1 MSGRSD
7 CRKFA
12 PNIFNKSKCTNCFRQ
27 KEEHSAEALESNRAS
42 RKISKCGYLFVAPGW
57 DFSNPLYRTKRWQR
71 RWFVLYDD
79 GELTYSLDEHPDTV
93 PQASIDMTTV
103 LEVSEADSVTGHAY
117 SLAITAPERVTFV
130 KGTCR
135 EEARWWS
142 DVLSVYPR
150 SKGRHKRN
158 ATFPGG
164 QTASLLQ
171 SSTTRKYSAD
181 ASTLRDVADGCQAT
195 RPRYCSGGT
204 TTWPG
209 PRVQPPQPEIPSLA
223 APTPID
229 TKVYTDQPVS
239 SASPPTRDKING
251 EEKARSRRRDTWAE
265 PTTPP
270 VTDDASVGVRSPL
283 LQHQHQQYDEQL
295 RDIAASL
302 TRPRSRRALPPT
314 LERPTRLPPPERLSA
329 RGSPDGGAPPEEA
342 SSSSASEGSEP
353 ADVAEPTENGEGGRV
368 ELPAERLLHA
378 RAGWLQRRGPGG
390 WSRHWFVLRGAALLY
405 FRDPHAEHRGLMD
418 GVIDLSGISRV
429 VELPNS
435 TNGYAFETETWDGKH
450 IVLSAVTAGI
460 RANWVSAM
468 KRTAGLPD
476 TGPLSLILREDAV
489 DQASESSTSPI
500 TPVTPI
506 TARSAP
512 FSSDEEYRTASEG
525 GRRDSA
531 DWGDMGPQP
540 PPSPL
545 LTRTPISKVKEKV
558 RIRSSHQAPPRADTP
573 KGERDEID
581 STKDKER
588 SIDEVDENEKPVEA
602 RKRSYI
608 STIDKQS
615 IEIDDL
621 RKQLKLALS
630 DVGAAEAEISRLQK
644 LKTEAALQEKKM
656 EELVTTLQKKEEE
669 LSVRTKE
676 AENLDAIKEL
686 YNQDK
691 SLWESKLTETQ
702 NFLKESTEH
711 CELLTRQLASAQ
723 ATIAQLQ
730 LEVNELN
737 EKLLKSV
744 KESDSLYTRIRDLE
758 GRSLVESAIPTK
770 EKRKS
775 IGSLSDLTNLNQDIN
790 LESMEKDKL
799 IEEYV
804 ELRDRFV
811 KAIQEIKAMKKE
823 LRDSHNM
830 YDELEVT
837 NLKLRNE
844 MKLREQCSRS
854 EIDLMAARILDLTQK
869 LTASDKQVRTLKHK
883 IQKSESREKRRSL
896 SLKGR
901 ESFTLGKE
909 VEEKLT
915 ELENK
920 ITMLESGEHV
930 PTINS
935 PSKSASPA
943 KEKSSKSENPTDEKR
958 MKRLAARLR
967 RKSLDSA
974 TSSEPMKMLVRLSS
988 LETKVA
994 SALENRKDLTNSCES
1009 LSLAT
1014 RSTESP
1020 SFNESPEASSI
1031 GTQSQRHLLERLQSL
1046 ENVVI
1051 HSRNKVNECLC
1062 QMSAMRAAKSR
1073 RSPSPSIEKKYSLK
1087 SMEKCLTEVSKRL
1100 QECFDKCVVD
1110 FDQNQNIS
1118 QNQDE
1123 INDSVAQVVVQLEEQ
1138 LRAKL
1143 LEISKRKAA
1152 LYEAGELTQRKSL
1165 EILAEKLAYEAVLV
1179 GRIQEALESSN
1190 GSRFFARLI
1199 KSEIIETSQLID
1211 NLKRKINGESS
1222 RSGAGTRSSLDYLA
1236 MILTRKIDIVNG
1248 SQEARERRRSELIIH
1263 GADLEALKASQREV
1277 AEAVERYKSEKLA
1290 ELCTALACETLS
1302 YAAPADG
1309 DIERQRANLEAARV
1323 REAWAAARDAL
1334 GAELVQAEVTRAL
1347 ARAAA
1352 ACDQSLDQARRARL
1366 TLTAQD
1372 RADLELWWQAA
1383 HDHLRCEM
1391 DAAVKDIAVRY
1402 RSCLAAERREG
1413 SPGLDS
1419 RALLQQL
1426 AEALAQ
1432 RALVDARVA
1441 VLAGTYQAS
1450 GPRESAGPRRS
1461 AEDTIS
1467 SLEADPAQEAEF
1479 VYLFQRFSTECRALF
1494 SSDCSGNSEDS
1505 MKIGESLE
1513 RVEAAVAEVQR
1524 QLCARG
1530 AESVAGAAGSS
1541 PEPPA
1546 SGVSALDRIDALRR
1560 RVEALQALVPCQHC
1574 KQLQDALDRLH
1585 EERARGE
1592 CALAQQASAL
1602 AAARRA
1608 RAQLQAQHERER
1620 AALRERARTLQRRLA
1635 ALDSEYSAQLD
1646 NLRAAYQSAVAAD
1659 THGDGLRARYQQEI
1673 EQLRALC
1680 EKGLLAMESS
1690 HRRIVREMED
1700 KHRAE
1705 REQLRLDKEQAL
1717 AEETRATLAALD
1729 AMRKA
1734 HESEV
1739 RREVDKFKADF
1750 LSRATGGDLS
1760 QLNSRHQAET
1770 TNDEASLGSN
1780 VHHIPIQEMEEIKR
1794 EILSLSEKYSVK
1806 CVESAALEER
1816 LATATAQLAQAH
1828 NHIMQLDAR
1837 NKQLRAH
1844 LISEANEMKNAEA
1857 STLSQLIE
1865 ETGSHVAPPLWV
1877 RLRSLAA
1884 ASHNRTEHTGEV
1896 FESESTAGGCE
1907 TGASRQDTVREDRE
1921 HAKPAAV
1928 TRTELKAP
1936 KRCSASGRA
1945 TLGPLVGM
1953 VAERK
1958 KRFEL

>member
-93 PQASIDMTTV
+93 PQASVDMTTV
-103 LEVSEADSVTGHAY
+103 LEVSEADSVTGHPH

-135 EEARWWS
+135 EEARWWA

-171 SSTTRKYSAD
+171 SSTTRN
-181 ASTLRDVADGCQAT
+181 ASTLRDAAECSA
-195 RPRYCSGGT
+195 RPRFCGGT

-209 PRVQPPQPEIPSLA
+209 PRVQPPQPEIASMA
-223 APTPID
+223 APTNID

-251 EEKARSRRRDTWAE
+251 EEKARSRRRDTWPE
-265 PTTPP
+265 PATASS
-270 VTDDASVGVRSPL
+270 TDEVNVVRSPL
-283 LQHQHQQYDEQL
+283 LQQQHQQYDEQL

-314 LERPTRLPPPERLSA
+314 LERPTRLPPPDRLPA
-329 RGSPDGGAPPEEA
+329 RGAPDGGPPPEEGIT
-342 SSSSASEGSEP
+342 SSASEGSEP
-353 ADVAEPTENGEGGRV
+353 NDAAEATESTEGGRV

-378 RAGWLQRRGPGG
+378 RAGWLQRRSPSG

-429 VELPNS
+429 IEMPGS

-468 KRTAGLPD
+468 RRTAGLPD
-476 TGPLSLILREDAV
+476 TGPLSLILREDSV
-489 DQASESSTSPI
+489 DKVSESSTSPI
-500 TPVTPI
+500 TPVTPN
-506 TARSAP
+506 TTKSGP
-512 FSSDEEYRTASEG
+512 FSSDDEYRTASEG

-531 DWGDMGPQP
+531 DWGDVTNQP
-540 PPSPL
+540 PPSPIL
-545 LTRTPISKVKEKV
+545 NRTPISRVKEKV
-558 RIRSSHQAPPRADTP
+558 RARACLQPQTKPDL
-573 KGERDEID
+573 KVEKDEID
-581 STKDKER
+581 STKEKENLPL
-588 SIDEVDENEKPVEA
+588 DEVDENEKPNEP

-608 STIDKQS
+608 STIDKQT
-615 IEIDDL
+615 IEIEDL
-621 RKQLKLALS
+621 RKQLKLALN
-630 DVGAAEAEISRLQK
+630 DVNSAESELARLRK
-644 LKTEAALQEKKM
+644 LKSEAATREKKM
-656 EELVTTLQKKEEE
+656 EDLVITLQKKEEE
-669 LSVRTKE
+669 LTVRTKE
-676 AENLDAIKEL
+676 AENLDAIKQL

-691 SLWESKLTETQ
+691 NMWETKLTETQ

-711 CELLTRQLASAQ
+711 CELLTRQLTTAQ
-723 ATIAQLQ
+723 EAIKQLQ
-730 LEVNELN
+730 KELNELN
-737 EKLLKSV
+737 EKVLRSV
-744 KESDSLYTRIRDLE
+744 RENESLYSRIRELE
-758 GRSLVESAIPTK
+758 SKVVAESPTR

-775 IGSLSDLTNLNQDIN
+775 IGSLSDLSSLNQDLNIES
-790 LESMEKDKL
+790 LEKNRL

-804 ELRDRFV
+804 ELRSRFL
-811 KAIQEIKAMKKE
+811 KAIHEIKAMKKE

-837 NLKLRNE
+837 NSKLKNE
-844 MKLREQCSRS
+844 MKLREQCSKS

-883 IQKSESREKRRSL
+883 IQKTESREKRRSL

-920 ITMLESGEHV
+920 ITLLETGDSV

-943 KEKSSKSENPTDEKR
+943 KEKVSKTDSSTDDKR
-958 MKRLAARLR
+958 TKRLAARLR

-994 SALENRKDLTNSCES
+994 SALEIRRDLTVSCES
-1009 LSLAT
+1009 LSPTT
-1014 RSTESP
+1014 RSSESP
-1020 SFNESPEASSI
+1020 SSNDSPESSQTQI
-1031 GTQSQRHLLERLQSL
+1031 GTQSQRHLLDRLQSL

-1073 RSPSPSIEKKYSLK
+1073 RSPSPSLEKKYSIK
-1087 SMEKCLTEVSKRL
+1087 GMEKCLMDVSKRL
-1100 QECFDKCVVD
+1100 QECFDKCVID
-1110 FDQNQNIS
+1110 STEQNS
-1118 QNQDE
+1118 GEE
-1123 INDSVAQVVVQLEEQ
+1123 IDDGVAQVVAQLEEQ
-1138 LRAKL
+1138 LRTKL
-1143 LEISKRKAA
+1143 LEISKKKAA

-1179 GRIQEALESSN
+1179 SRIQEALESSD

-1211 NLKRKINGESS
+1211 NLKSKINGDGKTTSV
-1222 RSGAGTRSSLDYLA
+1222 TQSSLDYLA
-1236 MILTRKIDIVNG
+1236 RILSRKIDASSG
-1248 SQEARERRRSELIIH
+1248 RETGGRKAEVIIQSE
-1263 GADLEALKASQREV
+1263 DLEALEASQKEV
-1277 AEAVERYKSEKLA
+1277 GEAVEKYKREKLG
-1290 ELCTALACETLS
+1290 ELCAALAGEALS
-1302 YAAPADG
+1302 HAG
-1309 DIERQRANLEAARV
+1309 DSDAERSGAEAARV

-1334 GAELVQAEVTRAL
+1334 GAELVQAEVARAL
-1347 ARAAA
+1347 ARAAQL
-1352 ACDQSLDQARRARL
+1352 CDDGLDAARRSRL
-1366 TLTAQD
+1366 ALSAQR
-1372 RADLELWWQAA
+1372 RADLDLWWQAA
-1383 HDHLRCEM
+1383 HDHLRCEL
-1391 DAAVKDIAVRY
+1391 DAAVRDIAAQY
-1402 RSCLAAERREG
+1402 RECAARPPRRA
-1413 SPGLDS
+1413 PPLDS
-1419 RALLQQL
+1419 RALLAQL
-1426 AEALAQ
+1426 ADVLA
-1432 RALVDARVA
+1432 RKALVDARVA
-1441 VLAGTYQAS
+1441 VLRGTYRA
-1450 GPRESAGPRRS
+1450 RDHAPRR
-1461 AEDTIS
+1461 AEDAIS
-1467 SLEADPAQEAEF
+1467 SLETDPDCEAEF
-1479 VYLFQRFSTECRALF
+1479 VFLFQHFSTECRALF

-1513 RVEAAVAEVQR
+1513 RVEAAVAAAQR
-1524 QLCARG
+1524 RLAPDEPAPD
-1530 AESVAGAAGSS
+1530 AEVAGGAA
-1541 PEPPA
+1541 A
-1546 SGVSALDRIDALRR
+1546 RLDALRR
-1560 RVEALQALVPCQHC
+1560 RVEALRCPQCARLQEAL
-1574 KQLQDALDRLH
+1574 ARLTA
-1585 EERARGE
+1585 ERTRSE
-1592 CALAQQASAL
+1592 CALSQQAAAL

-1620 AALRERARTLQRRLA
+1620 VALRERARTLQRRLA

-1646 NLRAAYQSAVAAD
+1646 SLRAAYQGAAVGDA
-1659 THGDGLRARYQQEI
+1659 HGDGLRARYQQEI

-1705 REQLRLDKEQAL
+1705 RDQLRLEKEQAL

-1734 HESEV
+1734 HENEV
-1739 RREVDKFKADF
+1739 RREVDKFKTEF
-1750 LSRATGGDLS
+1750 LARGAPELGQLS
-1760 QLNSRHQAET
+1760 SRHQ
-1770 TNDEASLGSN
+1770 
-1780 VHHIPIQEMEEIKR
+1780 QEMEEIKR

-1816 LATATAQLAQAH
+1816 LAAASAQLAHAH

-1844 LISEANEMKNAEA
+1844 IMSEANEMKYSEA
-1857 STLSQLIE
+1857 STLAQFIE
-1865 ETGSHVAPPLWV
+1865 DSPPHGAESPLWAH
-1877 RLRSLAA
+1877 LRRLAA
-1884 ASHNRTEHTGEV
+1884 AWQASDPPGEV
-1896 FESESTAGGCE
+1896 LSLEPAGE
-1907 TGASRQDTVREDRE
+1907 VASAALALRQPGD
-1921 HAKPAAV
+1921 HAKSADV
-1928 TRTELKAP
+1928 SRTELKSSQ
-1936 KRCSASGRA
+1936 RCSNMRA
-1945 TLGPLVGM
+1945 GLLAGV

-1958 KRFEL
+1958 KMFET

>member
-103 LEVSEADSVTGHAY
+103 LEVSEADSVTGHAH
-117 SLAITAPERVTFV
+117 SLAVTAPERVTFV

-135 EEARWWS
+135 EEARWWA

-171 SSTTRKYSAD
+171 SSTTRNHFTAVPEYSAD
-181 ASTLRDVADGCQAT
+181 ASTLRDAADGCTAA
-195 RPRYCSGGT
+195 RPRYCGAGT

-223 APTPID
+223 PPQPVD

-265 PTTPP
+265 PSTPTTP
-270 VTDDASVGVRSPL
+270 DDPASVSSPL
-283 LQHQHQQYDEQL
+283 LQHRYDEQL

-314 LERPTRLPPPERLSA
+314 LERPTRLAPDRLPV
-329 RGSPDGGAPPEEA
+329 RGSPDGAVPPEEG

-353 ADVAEPTENGEGGRV
+353 TDTVEVAEASESGRV

-418 GVIDLSGISRV
+418 GVIDLSGIARV
-429 VELPNS
+429 VELPTSAS

-468 KRTAGLPD
+468 RRTAGLPESK
-476 TGPLSLILREDAV
+476 PLSLLLREDSV

-506 TARSAP
+506 TSRSAP

-531 DWGDMGPQP
+531 DWGDMAPQP
-540 PPSPL
+540 PPSPIL
-545 LTRTPISKVKEKV
+545 NRTPISKVKEKV
-558 RIRSSHQAPPRADTP
+558 RARGCHQIPPRDTS
-573 KGERDEID
+573 KSDKDEID
-581 STKDKER
+581 SAKESR
-588 SIDEVDENEKPVEA
+588 PDEVDENEKPNEP

-630 DVGAAEAEISRLQK
+630 DVNAAESELARLRK
-644 LKTEAALQEKKM
+644 LKSDAALREKKM
-656 EELVTTLQKKEEE
+656 EELVTALQQKEEE
-669 LSVRTKE
+669 LSIRTKE
-676 AENLDAIKEL
+676 AENLDALKQM

-691 SLWESKLTETQ
+691 TTWEAKLTETQ

-711 CELLTRQLASAQ
+711 CELLTKQLASAQ
-723 ATIAQLQ
+723 ENVQQLQ
-730 LEVNELN
+730 RELSELN
-737 EKLLKSV
+737 EKLMKSV
-744 KESDSLYTRIRDLE
+744 KENDGLYMRIRELE
-758 GRSLVESAIPTK
+758 GRVTSESPVK

-775 IGSLSDLTNLNQDIN
+775 IGSLSDLSNLSRNLD
-790 LESMEKDKL
+790 LESLEKSRL

-804 ELRDRFV
+804 ELRSRFV
-811 KAIQEIKAMKKE
+811 KAIQEIKTMKKE

-830 YDELEVT
+830 YDELEIT
-837 NLKLRNE
+837 NMKLRNE

-920 ITMLESGEHV
+920 ITLLETGE
-930 PTINS
+930 PAPIINS

-943 KEKSSKSENPTDEKR
+943 KEKAPKTESSSEEKR
-958 MKRLAARLR
+958 AKRLAARLR

-974 TSSEPMKMLVRLSS
+974 LATSSEPMKMLGRLTS

-994 SALENRKDLTNSCES
+994 SAFENRRDLTNSCES
-1009 LSLAT
+1009 LSQAT
-1014 RSTESP
+1014 RSTNSP
-1020 SFNESPEASSI
+1020 VFTDSPESL
-1031 GTQSQRHLLERLQSL
+1031 GTQSQRHLLDRLQSL
-1046 ENVVI
+1046 ESVVI
-1051 HSRNKVNECLC
+1051 HSRDKVNECLC

-1073 RSPSPSIEKKYSLK
+1073 RSPSPSLEKKYSIK
-1087 SMEKCLTEVSKRL
+1087 SMEKCLTDVSKRL

-1110 FDQNQNIS
+1110 CEPG
-1118 QNQDE
+1118 E
-1123 INDSVAQVVVQLEEQ
+1123 IDANDSVAQVVVQLEEQ

-1143 LEISKRKAA
+1143 LELSKKKAA

-1179 GRIQEALESSN
+1179 TRIQEALESSN

-1211 NLKRKINGESS
+1211 NLKCKISGDSCRNISS
-1222 RSGAGTRSSLDYLA
+1222 TRSSLDYLA
-1236 MILTRKIDIVNG
+1236 RILSRKIDFMN
-1248 SQEARERRRSELIIH
+1248 STREARDLRASELIIQS
-1263 GADLEALKASQREV
+1263 ADLEALRASQREV
-1277 AEAVERYKSEKLA
+1277 AAAVDRYKTDKLA
-1290 ELCTALACETLS
+1290 ELCSALASEAL
-1302 YAAPADG
+1302 AHAPGDG
-1309 DIERQRANLEAARV
+1309 DSEQRSGLEAARV

-1334 GAELVQAEVTRAL
+1334 GAELVQAEVARAL
-1347 ARAAA
+1347 GRAAQL
-1352 ACDQSLDQARRARL
+1352 CEENLDRARSGRL

-1391 DAAVKDIAVRY
+1391 DAAVRDIAARY
-1402 RSCLAAERREG
+1402 RECLGERRGKEG

-1419 RALLQQL
+1419 RVLLQQL
-1426 AEALAQ
+1426 AEVLAHK
-1432 RALVDARVA
+1432 ALVDARVA
-1441 VLAGTYQAS
+1441 VVEGTFRAS
-1450 GPRESAGPRRS
+1450 APRDPTPRTPTD
-1461 AEDTIS
+1461 AIS
-1467 SLEADPAQEAEF
+1467 SLDADPTQEAEF
-1479 VYLFQRFSTECRALF
+1479 VYLFQHFSNECRALF
-1494 SSDCSGNSEDS
+1494 SSDCSGNSEDLT
-1505 MKIGESLE
+1505 KIGESLE
-1513 RVEAAVAEVQR
+1513 RAEAAVAAVW
-1524 QLCARG
+1524 G
-1530 AESVAGAAGSS
+1530 ALGGASETDAAQEGAGEGQ
-1541 PEPPA
+1541 
-1546 SGVSALDRIDALRR
+1546 GVLGRVEALRQ

-1574 KQLQDALDRLH
+1574 KQLQDALDRLQA
-1585 EERARGE
+1585 ERARGE
-1592 CALAQQASAL
+1592 SARAQQAGAL

-1608 RAQLQAQHERER
+1608 RAALLAQHERER
-1620 AALRERARTLQRRLA
+1620 GALRERARTLQRRLA

-1646 NLRAAYQSAVAAD
+1646 SLRAAYQVTNQNAVSADV
-1659 THGDGLRARYQQEI
+1659 HGDGLRVRYQQEI

-1690 HRRIVREMED
+1690 HRRIVREMEE

-1734 HESEV
+1734 HENEV
-1739 RREVDKFKADF
+1739 RREVDKFKAEF
-1750 LSRATGGDLS
+1750 LSRGQHGELS
-1760 QLNSRHQAET
+1760 QLSTRHQ
-1770 TNDEASLGSN
+1770 
-1780 VHHIPIQEMEEIKR
+1780 QEMEEIKR

-1806 CVESAALEER
+1806 CVESAALEDR
-1816 LATATAQLAQAH
+1816 LAAATAQLTHAH

-1844 LISEANEMKNAEA
+1844 IMSEASEMKGDA
-1857 STLSQLIE
+1857 LPHLIE
-1865 ETGSHVAPPLWV
+1865 DGAHGREAPLWQH
-1877 RLRSLAA
+1877 LRQLAGVWQRN
-1884 ASHNRTEHTGEV
+1884 SGEV
-1896 FESESTAGGCE
+1896 PEQPAAGG
-1907 TGASRQDTVREDRE
+1907 GAADAARQDTVREDRGYQ
-1921 HAKPAAV
+1921 KPAAV
-1928 TRTELKAP
+1928 ARPELRTR
-1936 KRCSASGRA
+1936 RCSVRERTTVA
-1945 TLGPLVGM
+1945 PLVGM

>member
-93 PQASIDMTTV
+93 PQASVDMTTV
-103 LEVSEADSVTGHAY
+103 LEVSDADSVTGHPH

-135 EEARWWS
+135 EEARWWA

-181 ASTLRDVADGCQAT
+181 ASTLRDAAECSA
-195 RPRYCSGGT
+195 RPRFCGGT

-209 PRVQPPQPEIPSLA
+209 PRVQPPQPEIASLA
-223 APTPID
+223 APTNID

-251 EEKARSRRRDTWAE
+251 EEKARSRRRDTWPE
-265 PTTPP
+265 PNTTPS
-270 VTDDASVGVRSPL
+270 TDEANVVRSPL
-283 LQHQHQQYDEQL
+283 LQQQHQQYDEQL

-314 LERPTRLPPPERLSA
+314 LERPTRLPPPDRLPA
-329 RGSPDGGAPPEEA
+329 RGAPDGGPPPEEGIT
-342 SSSSASEGSEP
+342 SSASEGSEP
-353 ADVAEPTENGEGGRV
+353 TDAVEATESTESGRV

-378 RAGWLQRRGPGG
+378 RAGWLQRRSPSG

-429 VELPNS
+429 IEMPGS
-435 TNGYAFETETWDGKH
+435 ANGYAFETETWDGKH

-468 KRTAGLPD
+468 RRTAGLPD
-476 TGPLSLILREDAV
+476 SGPLSLILREDSI
-489 DQASESSTSPI
+489 DQVSESSTSPI
-500 TPVTPI
+500 TPITPN
-506 TARSAP
+506 TGKSGP

-531 DWGDMGPQP
+531 DWGDVSNQP
-540 PPSPL
+540 PPSPIL
-545 LTRTPISKVKEKV
+545 NRTPISKVKEKV
-558 RIRSSHQAPPRADTP
+558 RARACLQPQTKPDL
-573 KGERDEID
+573 KVDKDEID
-581 STKDKER
+581 STKEKENLPLE
-588 SIDEVDENEKPVEA
+588 EVDENEKTNEP

-608 STIDKQS
+608 STIDKQT
-615 IEIDDL
+615 IEIEDL
-621 RKQLKLALS
+621 RKQLKLALN
-630 DVGAAEAEISRLQK
+630 DVNAAESELARLRK
-644 LKTEAALQEKKM
+644 LKSEAVTREKKM
-656 EELVTTLQKKEEE
+656 EELVITLQKKEEE
-669 LSVRTKE
+669 LSIRTKE
-676 AENLDAIKEL
+676 AENLDTIKQL

-691 SLWESKLTETQ
+691 NMWETKLTETQ

-711 CELLTRQLASAQ
+711 CELLTRQLTTAQ
-723 ATIAQLQ
+723 EAIKQLQ
-730 LEVNELN
+730 KELNELN
-737 EKLLKSV
+737 EKLLKSIR
-744 KESDSLYTRIRDLE
+744 ENDSLYSRIRELE
-758 GRSLVESAIPTK
+758 SKVVVESPTR

-775 IGSLSDLTNLNQDIN
+775 IGSMSDLSNINQDLN
-790 LESMEKDKL
+790 LESLEKNRL

-804 ELRDRFV
+804 ELRNRFL
-811 KAIQEIKAMKKE
+811 KAIHEIKAMKRE
-823 LRDSHNM
+823 LRDSHNV

-837 NLKLRNE
+837 NTKLRNE
-844 MKLREQCSRS
+844 MKLREQCSQS

-883 IQKSESREKRRSL
+883 IQKTESREKRRSL

-920 ITMLESGEHV
+920 ITLLETGETV

-935 PSKSASPA
+935 PSKSTSPV
-943 KEKSSKSENPTDEKR
+943 KEKVSKTDGSTDEKR

-988 LETKVA
+988 LETKVV
-994 SALENRKDLTNSCES
+994 SALESRRDLAISCES
-1009 LSLAT
+1009 LSPAT
-1014 RSTESP
+1014 RSSESP
-1020 SFNESPEASSI
+1020 SSNDSPESSSI
-1031 GTQSQRHLLERLQSL
+1031 GTQSQRHLLDRLQSL

-1073 RSPSPSIEKKYSLK
+1073 RSPSPSLEKKYSIK
-1087 SMEKCLTEVSKRL
+1087 AMEKCLMDVSKRL
-1100 QECFDKCVVD
+1100 QESFDKCVID
-1110 FDQNQNIS
+1110 STERNSD
-1118 QNQDE
+1118 DE
-1123 INDSVAQVVVQLEEQ
+1123 IDDGVAQVVAQLEEQ
-1138 LRAKL
+1138 LTAKL

-1179 GRIQEALESSN
+1179 GRIQEALESSD

-1211 NLKRKINGESS
+1211 NLKSKINGDNKTTSV
-1222 RSGAGTRSSLDYLA
+1222 TKSSLDYLA
-1236 MILTRKIDIVNG
+1236 RILSRKIDASSGRESGARRAEAIVQ
-1248 SQEARERRRSELIIH
+1248 S
-1263 GADLEALKASQREV
+1263 ADLDALLAKQREV
-1277 AEAVERYKSEKLA
+1277 GEAVETYKREKLG
-1290 ELCTALACETLS
+1290 ELCAALAAETLS
-1302 YAAPADG
+1302 QAAAGDDG
-1309 DIERQRANLEAARV
+1309 AEAARV

-1334 GAELVQAEVTRAL
+1334 GAELVQAEVARAL
-1347 ARAAA
+1347 ARAAQL
-1352 ACDQSLDQARRARL
+1352 CEDSLEDARRARL
-1366 TLTAQD
+1366 TLDAQR
-1372 RADLELWWQAA
+1372 RADLDLWWQAA

-1391 DAAVKDIAVRY
+1391 DAAVRDIAAQY
-1402 RSCLAAERREG
+1402 RALPPRAPGAA
-1413 SPGLDS
+1413 PPLDS
-1419 RALLQQL
+1419 RALLAQL
-1426 AEALAQ
+1426 ADVLA
-1432 RALVDARVA
+1432 RKALVDARVA
-1441 VLAGTYQAS
+1441 VLRGTHRA
-1450 GPRESAGPRRS
+1450 ADDAPRR
-1461 AEDTIS
+1461 AEDAIS
-1467 SLEADPAQEAEF
+1467 SLETDPDSEAEF
-1479 VYLFQRFSTECRALF
+1479 VFLFQHFSTECRALF

-1513 RVEAAVAEVQR
+1513 RVEAAVEAARRRLAPDAAEEP
-1524 QLCARG
+1524 ARG
-1530 AESVAGAAGSS
+1530 GDAAARL
-1541 PEPPA
+1541 E
-1546 SGVSALDRIDALRR
+1546 ALRR
-1560 RVEALQALVPCQHC
+1560 RVEALQCPQCARLQEALE
-1574 KQLQDALDRLH
+1574 RLSA
-1585 EERARGE
+1585 ERSRSE
-1592 CALAQQASAL
+1592 CALSQQAAAL

-1620 AALRERARTLQRRLA
+1620 VALRERARTLQRRLA

-1646 NLRAAYQSAVAAD
+1646 SLRAAYQSAVAAD

-1705 REQLRLDKEQAL
+1705 RDQLRLEKEQAL

-1739 RREVDKFKADF
+1739 RREVDKFKAEF
-1750 LSRATGGDLS
+1750 LARGAPELGQLSSR
-1760 QLNSRHQAET
+1760 
-1770 TNDEASLGSN
+1770 
-1780 VHHIPIQEMEEIKR
+1780 QEMEEIKR

-1816 LATATAQLAQAH
+1816 LAAASAQLAHAH

-1844 LISEANEMKNAEA
+1844 IMSEANEMKYSEA
-1857 STLSQLIE
+1857 STLAQLIE
-1865 ETGSHVAPPLWV
+1865 DSPPGKSSRSSPLERSRAPPSPFASPETT
-1877 RLRSLAA
+1877 RSLQM
-1884 ASHNRTEHTGEV
+1884 SPVQN
-1896 FESESTAGGCE
+1896 
-1907 TGASRQDTVREDRE
+1907 
-1921 HAKPAAV
+1921 
-1928 TRTELKAP
+1928 
-1936 KRCSASGRA
+1936 
-1945 TLGPLVGM
+1945 
-1953 VAERK
+1953 
-1958 KRFEL
+1958 

>member
-1 MSGRSD
+1 MPGRSD

-12 PNIFNKSKCTNCFRQ
+12 PNIFTKSKCTNCFRQ

-93 PQASIDMTTV
+93 PQASVDMTTV
-103 LEVSEADSVTGHAY
+103 LEVSDADSVTGHPH

-135 EEARWWS
+135 EETRWWA

-164 QTASLLQ
+164 QTSSLLQ

-181 ASTLRDVADGCQAT
+181 ASTLRDVADGCGGA
-195 RPRYCSGGT
+195 RPRYRAGGT

-223 APTPID
+223 SAPID

-251 EEKARSRRRDTWAE
+251 EEKARSRRRDTWSE
-265 PTTPP
+265 PNNPP
-270 VTDDASVGVRSPL
+270 PPDDATVGVRSPL
-283 LQHQHQQYDEQL
+283 LQHQPYDEQL

-302 TRPRSRRALPPT
+302 TRPRSRRALPVT
-314 LERPTRLPPPERLSA
+314 LERPTRLPPPDRLPA
-329 RGSPDGGAPPEEA
+329 RGTPDGAVPPEENT
-342 SSSSASEGSEP
+342 SSSSSEGSEP
-353 ADVAEPTENGEGGRV
+353 TDVVETNENGEPGRV

-390 WSRHWFVLRGAALLY
+390 YSRHWFVLRGAALLY

-418 GVIDLSGISRV
+418 GVIDLSGVARV
-429 VELPNS
+429 VELPTTAS
-435 TNGYAFETETWDGKH
+435 TGYAFETETWDGKH

-460 RANWVSAM
+460 RSNWVSAIR
-468 KRTAGLPD
+468 RTAGLPD
-476 TGPLSLILREDAV
+476 TAPLSLILREDSL
-489 DQASESSTSPI
+489 DQASESSTSPV

-506 TARSAP
+506 TGKSAP

-531 DWGDMGPQP
+531 DWGDVAPQP
-540 PPSPL
+540 PPSPIL
-545 LTRTPISKVKEKV
+545 NRTPISKVKEKV
-558 RIRSSHQAPPRADTP
+558 RARVGHQTGT
-573 KGERDEID
+573 KVESNKDEID
-581 STKDKER
+581 ATKER
-588 SIDEVDENEKPVEA
+588 PTDEVDENEKPSEP

-630 DVGAAEAEISRLQK
+630 DVDAAETELARLKK
-644 LKTEAALQEKKM
+644 LKSDAALREKKM
-656 EELVTTLQKKEEE
+656 EELVITLQKKEEE
-669 LSVRTKE
+669 LSIRTKE
-676 AENLDAIKEL
+676 AENLVAIKQL

-691 SLWESKLTETQ
+691 TMWETKLRETQ

-711 CELLTRQLASAQ
+711 CELLTRQLTSAQ
-723 ATIAQLQ
+723 ETVVQLQ
-730 LEVNELN
+730 TELTDLN
-737 EKLLKSV
+737 DKLLKSV
-744 KESDSLYTRIRDLE
+744 KENEVLYDRIQDLE
-758 GRSLVESAIPTK
+758 GRLSAESPTK

-775 IGSLSDLTNLNQDIN
+775 ISSLSDLTNMDHDLNM
-790 LESMEKDKL
+790 ESLEKDQL
-799 IEEYV
+799 IEEYI
-804 ELRDRFV
+804 ELRGRFM

-823 LRDSHNM
+823 LRESHNM
-830 YDELEVT
+830 YDELELT
-837 NLKLRNE
+837 NMKLRNE

-854 EIDLMAARILDLTQK
+854 EIDLMAARIQDLTQK

-883 IQKSESREKRRSL
+883 IQKTESREKRRSL

-920 ITMLESGEHV
+920 ITMLESGEAV
-930 PTINS
+930 PVINS
-935 PSKSASPA
+935 PSKSTSPA
-943 KEKSSKSENPTDEKR
+943 KDKLSKAESMSEEKR

-994 SALENRKDLTNSCES
+994 SALEHRRDLTNSCES
-1009 LSLAT
+1009 LSQAT
-1014 RSTESP
+1014 NRSTESP
-1020 SFNESPEASSI
+1020 SFNESTESSTV
-1031 GTQSQRHLLERLQSL
+1031 GTQSQRHLLDRLQSL

-1073 RSPSPSIEKKYSLK
+1073 RSPSPSLEKKYSIK

-1110 FDQNQNIS
+1110 CGHSHDL
-1118 QNQDE
+1118 E
-1123 INDSVAQVVVQLEEQ
+1123 VNDSVAQVVVQLEEQ
-1138 LRAKL
+1138 LRVKL
-1143 LEISKRKAA
+1143 LEISKKKAI
-1152 LYEAGELTQRKSL
+1152 LYESGELTQRKSL
-1165 EILAEKLAYEAVLV
+1165 EILAEKLAYEAILV
-1179 GRIQEALESSN
+1179 SRIQEALESSN

-1199 KSEIIETSQLID
+1199 KSEITETSQLID
-1211 NLKRKINGESS
+1211 NLKCKINGDGP
-1222 RSGAGTRSSLDYLA
+1222 RSIISTRSSLDYLA
-1236 MILTRKIDIVNG
+1236 RILSRKIDIVNG
-1248 SQEARERRRSELIIH
+1248 SRDTRELRKSELILQS
-1263 GADLEALKASQREV
+1263 ADLEALKASQKEV
-1277 AEAVERYKSEKLA
+1277 SDAVSKFKMEKLA
-1290 ELCTALACETLS
+1290 ELCSALACETLS
-1302 YAAPADG
+1302 YVTPNDS
-1309 DIERQRANLEAARV
+1309 DFEQQRANVEAARV

-1347 ARAAA
+1347 GRAAQL
-1352 ACDQSLDQARRARL
+1352 CEEQLDDSRKCRL

-1391 DAAVKDIAVRY
+1391 DGAVRDIATRY
-1402 RSCLAAERREG
+1402 RECLGMDRRTKEG
-1413 SPGLDS
+1413 SPGVDS
-1419 RALLQQL
+1419 RVLLQQL
-1426 AEALAQ
+1426 AEVLAQ
-1432 RALVDARVA
+1432 KALIDARIA
-1441 VLAGTYQAS
+1441 VVEGTYRAS
-1450 GPRESAGPRRS
+1450 TPREDATRS
-1461 AEDTIS
+1461 AEDAIS

-1479 VYLFQRFSTECRALF
+1479 VYLFQRFSNECRALF

-1505 MKIGESLE
+1505 MKIGESLG
-1513 RVEAAVAEVQR
+1513 RVEAAVEAVQR
-1524 QLCARG
+1524 SLAGEGSGAARPG
-1530 AESVAGAAGSS
+1530 AAEAAGST
-1541 PEPPA
+1541 
-1546 SGVSALDRIDALRR
+1546 LDRIESLRR

-1574 KQLQDALDRLH
+1574 KQLQDALDRLQA
-1585 EERARGE
+1585 ERARGE
-1592 CALAQQASAL
+1592 CALAQQAGAL
-1602 AAARRA
+1602 SAARRA
-1608 RAQLQAQHERER
+1608 RAQQQAQHERER

-1635 ALDSEYSAQLD
+1635 ALDSEYAAQLD
-1646 NLRAAYQSAVAAD
+1646 SLRAAYQSAVAAD

-1680 EKGLLAMESS
+1680 EKGLMAMESS
-1690 HRRIVREMED
+1690 HRRIVREMEE

-1739 RREVDKFKADF
+1739 RREVDKFKAEF
-1750 LSRATGGDLS
+1750 LSASGPERMQLS
-1760 QLNSRHQAET
+1760 NRHQ
-1770 TNDEASLGSN
+1770 
-1780 VHHIPIQEMEEIKR
+1780 QEMEEIKR

-1844 LISEANEMKNAEA
+1844 LISEANEMKNGEA
-1857 STLSQLIE
+1857 SSLSQLIE
-1865 ETGSHVAPPLWV
+1865 DTAPLAREAPLWAH
-1877 RLRSLAA
+1877 LRQLAA
-1884 ASHNRTEHTGEV
+1884 VWQRANNVSGEIITV
-1896 FESESTAGGCE
+1896 EPPAGGCAAVQA
-1907 TGASRQDTVREDRE
+1907 GQDTVRQDRE
-1921 HAKPAAV
+1921 HKKPATAAC
-1928 TRTELKAP
+1928 TELKA
-1936 KRCSASGRA
+1936 KRRCSVGRTTVA
-1945 TLGPLVGM
+1945 PLVGM

>member
-27 KEEHSAEALESNRAS
+27 KDEHSAEALESNRAS

-93 PQASIDMTTV
+93 PQASIDMTSV
-103 LEVSEADSVTGHAY
+103 LEVREADSVTGHPH
-117 SLAITAPERVTFV
+117 SLGITTPERITFV

-135 EEARWWS
+135 EETRWWA

-171 SSTTRKYSAD
+171 SSTTRILPPTEYSAD
-181 ASTLRDVADGCQAT
+181 ASTLRDVAENCAPSRQ
-195 RPRYCSGGT
+195 RYCSGGT

-223 APTPID
+223 AATQPID

-251 EEKARSRRRDTWAE
+251 EEKARSRRRDTWTE
-265 PTTPP
+265 TTPAP
-270 VTDDASVGVRSPL
+270 VADEAGVRSPL
-283 LQHQHQQYDEQL
+283 LQQHHQRYDEQL

-314 LERPTRLPPPERLSA
+314 LERPTRLPPDRLKS
-329 RGSPDGGAPPEEA
+329 RNSPDGGAPPEEG

-353 ADVAEPTENGEGGRV
+353 TDAVETTEPGEGGRV

-378 RAGWLQRRGPGG
+378 RAGWLYRKGSSG

-405 FRDPHAEHRGLMD
+405 FRDPHAEQRGLMD

-429 VELPNS
+429 VELPAAASN
-435 TNGYAFETETWDGKH
+435 TGYGYAFETETWDGKQ

-476 TGPLSLILREDAV
+476 TGPLSLILREDSI
-489 DQASESSTSPI
+489 DQASESSASPV
-500 TPVTPI
+500 TPVTPG
-506 TARSAP
+506 TGKSAP

-531 DWGDMGPQP
+531 DWGEVGAQP
-540 PPSPL
+540 PPSPI

-558 RIRSSHQAPPRADTP
+558 RARGNHQTP
-573 KGERDEID
+573 TKTDASKDEID
-581 STKDKER
+581 ATKEKER
-588 SIDEVDENEKPVEA
+588 PSNEVDENEKPIEP

-615 IEIDDL
+615 TEIEGL
-621 RKQLKLALS
+621 RKQLKMAVNDLN
-630 DVGAAEAEISRLQK
+630 AAEAELARLQK
-644 LKTEAALQEKKM
+644 LKSEAALRETKM
-656 EELVTTLQKKEEE
+656 EELVTALQNKEEE
-669 LSVRTKE
+669 LILRTKE
-676 AENLDAIKEL
+676 AENLDAIRQL

-691 SLWESKLTETQ
+691 TLWENKLTETQ

-711 CELLTRQLASAQ
+711 CELLTQQLSAAQ
-723 ATIAQLQ
+723 ENIKQLQ
-730 LEVNELN
+730 RELNELN
-737 EKLLKSV
+737 DKLVKSV
-744 KESDSLYTRIRDLE
+744 KENDNLYTRIRELE
-758 GRSLVESAIPTK
+758 GRVAAESPSR

-775 IGSLSDLTNLNQDIN
+775 IGSLSDLTNIKQDLN
-790 LESMEKDKL
+790 LEALEKNRL

-804 ELRDRFV
+804 ELRTRFL
-811 KAIQEIKAMKKE
+811 KAIQEIKAMKQE
-823 LRDSHNM
+823 LRESHNM

-837 NLKLRNE
+837 NMKLRNE
-844 MKLREQCSRS
+844 MKLREQCSQS

-883 IQKSESREKRRSL
+883 IQKSESRDKRRSL

-920 ITMLESGEHV
+920 ITLLASEHV

-935 PSKSASPA
+935 PSKSSSPA
-943 KEKSSKSENPTDEKR
+943 KEKTTKPDSTTDEKR

-994 SALENRKDLTNSCES
+994 SALENRRDLMNSCES
-1009 LSLAT
+1009 LNQAI

-1020 SFNESPEASSI
+1020 IFNDSTQSTSV
-1031 GTQSQRHLLERLQSL
+1031 GTQSQRHLLDRLQSL

-1073 RSPSPSIEKKYSLK
+1073 RSPSPSLEKKYSIK
-1087 SMEKCLTEVSKRL
+1087 SMEKCLTEVSKTL
-1100 QECFDKCVVD
+1100 QDCFDKCVVD
-1110 FDQNQNIS
+1110 CDQEQ
-1118 QNQDE
+1118 QA
-1123 INDSVAQVVVQLEEQ
+1123 NDSVAQVVVQLEEQ
-1138 LRAKL
+1138 LRTKL
-1143 LEISKRKAA
+1143 LEISKRKAE

-1165 EILAEKLAYEAVLV
+1165 ELLAEKLAYESVLV
-1179 GRIQEALESSN
+1179 SRIQEALESSN

-1199 KSEIIETSQLID
+1199 KSEIVETRQLID
-1211 NLKRKINGESS
+1211 SLRRRLNGDGHTDS
-1222 RSGAGTRSSLDYLA
+1222 AGVRSSLDYLA
-1236 MILTRKIDIVNG
+1236 KILSRKIDIVN
-1248 SQEARERRRSELIIH
+1248 EAREAEDLRRSELIIH
-1263 GADLEALKASQREV
+1263 AADLEALKASQREV
-1277 AEAVERYKSEKLA
+1277 AEAVDRYKTDKLG
-1290 ELCTALACETLS
+1290 ELCSALACETLS
-1302 YAAPADG
+1302 YASPDG
-1309 DIERQRANLEAARV
+1309 DSDRDRANVEAARV
-1323 REAWAAARDAL
+1323 REAWATARDTL
-1334 GAELVQAEVTRAL
+1334 GAELVQAEVARAL
-1347 ARAAA
+1347 ARAAQL
-1352 ACDQSLDQARRARL
+1352 CEERLDESRKGRL

-1391 DAAVKDIAVRY
+1391 DAAVRDIAVRY
-1402 RSCLAAERREG
+1402 RECLANGRREG
-1413 SPGLDS
+1413 SAGLDS

-1426 AEALAQ
+1426 AEVLAQ

-1441 VLAGTYQAS
+1441 VLEGTYRAAPPDRDS
-1450 GPRESAGPRRS
+1450 APRADDALR
-1461 AEDTIS
+1461 
-1467 SLEADPAQEAEF
+1467 SLETDPAQEAEF

-1505 MKIGESLE
+1505 MKISESLE
-1513 RVEAAVAEVQR
+1513 RVEAAVEAVRR
-1524 QLCARG
+1524 QLSAVRG
-1530 AESVAGAAGSS
+1530 DVSTELPEGSGERGEGALG
-1541 PEPPA
+1541 
-1546 SGVSALDRIDALRR
+1546 RIEVLRR

-1592 CALAQQASAL
+1592 SALAQQAGAL

-1608 RAQLQAQHERER
+1608 RTQLQTQHERER
-1620 AALRERARTLQRRLA
+1620 TQLRERARTLQRRLA
-1635 ALDSEYSAQLD
+1635 ALDSEYSAQLES
-1646 NLRAAYQSAVAAD
+1646 LRAAYQSAVSAD
-1659 THGDGLRARYQQEI
+1659 THGDNLRVRYQQEI

-1690 HRRIVREMED
+1690 HRRIVREMEE

-1739 RREVDKFKADF
+1739 RREVDKFKAEF
-1750 LSRATGGDLS
+1750 LSRGAQSGDLS
-1760 QLNSRHQAET
+1760 QLSSRHQ
-1770 TNDEASLGSN
+1770 
-1780 VHHIPIQEMEEIKR
+1780 QEMEEIKR

-1806 CVESAALEER
+1806 CVESAALEDR
-1816 LATATAQLAQAH
+1816 LAAATAQLAQAH
-1828 NHIMQLDAR
+1828 GHILQLDAR

-1844 LISEANEMKNAEA
+1844 IISEANEMKN
-1857 STLSQLIE
+1857 
-1865 ETGSHVAPPLWV
+1865 
-1877 RLRSLAA
+1877 
-1884 ASHNRTEHTGEV
+1884 
-1896 FESESTAGGCE
+1896 SESVPSPMYEENGTGKPSKSNHLVEARAARPAKIQFAKTE
-1907 TGASRQDTVREDRE
+1907 T
-1921 HAKPAAV
+1921 
-1928 TRTELKAP
+1928 TRNLQLSP
-1936 KRCSASGRA
+1936 
-1945 TLGPLVGM
+1945 VQN
-1953 VAERK
+1953 
-1958 KRFEL
+1958 

>member
-93 PQASIDMTTV
+93 PQASVDMTTV
-103 LEVSEADSVTGHAY
+103 LEVSDADSVTGHPH

-135 EEARWWS
+135 EEARWWA

-171 SSTTRKYSAD
+171 SSTTRN
-181 ASTLRDVADGCQAT
+181 ASTLRDAAECSA
-195 RPRYCSGGT
+195 RPRFCGGGT

-209 PRVQPPQPEIPSLA
+209 PRVQPPQPEIASMA
-223 APTPID
+223 VPTNID

-251 EEKARSRRRDTWAE
+251 DEKARSRRRDTWPE
-265 PTTPP
+265 PATTPS
-270 VTDDASVGVRSPL
+270 TDEVNVVRSPL
-283 LQHQHQQYDEQL
+283 LQQQHQQYDEQL

-314 LERPTRLPPPERLSA
+314 LERPTRLPPPDRLPA
-329 RGSPDGGAPPEEA
+329 RGAPDGGPPPEEGIT
-342 SSSSASEGSEP
+342 SSASEGSEP
-353 ADVAEPTENGEGGRV
+353 TDAVEATENTEGVRV

-378 RAGWLQRRGPGG
+378 RAGWLQRRSPSG

-429 VELPNS
+429 VEMPGS
-435 TNGYAFETETWDGKH
+435 ANGYAFETVTWDGKH

-468 KRTAGLPD
+468 RRTAGLPE
-476 TGPLSLILREDAV
+476 TAPLSLILREDSV
-489 DQASESSTSPI
+489 DQVSESSTSPI
-500 TPVTPI
+500 TPVTPN
-506 TARSAP
+506 TGKSGP

-531 DWGDMGPQP
+531 DWGDVTTQP
-540 PPSPL
+540 PPSPIL
-545 LTRTPISKVKEKV
+545 NRTPISKVKEKV
-558 RIRSSHQAPPRADTP
+558 RARACLQPQSKPDL
-573 KGERDEID
+573 KVDKDEID
-581 STKDKER
+581 ATKEKENLPL
-588 SIDEVDENEKPVEA
+588 DEVDENEKPNEP

-608 STIDKQS
+608 STIDKQT
-615 IEIDDL
+615 IEIEDL
-621 RKQLKLALS
+621 RKQLKLALN
-630 DVGAAEAEISRLQK
+630 DVNAAESELARLRK
-644 LKTEAALQEKKM
+644 LKSEAATREKKM
-656 EELVTTLQKKEEE
+656 EELVIALQKKEEE
-669 LSVRTKE
+669 LSIRTKE
-676 AENLDAIKEL
+676 AENLDAIKQL

-691 SLWESKLTETQ
+691 NMWESKLTETQ
-702 NFLKESTEH
+702 KFLKESTEH
-711 CELLTRQLASAQ
+711 CELLTRQLTTAQ
-723 ATIAQLQ
+723 EAIKQLQ
-730 LEVNELN
+730 KELSELN
-737 EKLLKSV
+737 EKLLRSV
-744 KESDSLYTRIRDLE
+744 RENDSLYSRIRELE
-758 GRSLVESAIPTK
+758 SKVVAESPTR

-775 IGSLSDLTNLNQDIN
+775 IGSLSDLSNINQDLNIES
-790 LESMEKDKL
+790 LEKNRL

-804 ELRDRFV
+804 ELRSRFL
-811 KAIQEIKAMKKE
+811 KAIHEIKAMKRE

-837 NLKLRNE
+837 NTKLRNE
-844 MKLREQCSRS
+844 MKLREQCSSS

-883 IQKSESREKRRSL
+883 IQKTESREKRRSL

-920 ITMLESGEHV
+920 ITLLETGGSV
-930 PTINS
+930 PIINS
-935 PSKSASPA
+935 PSKSSSPA
-943 KEKSSKSENPTDEKR
+943 KEKVSKTDSSPDDKR

-994 SALENRKDLTNSCES
+994 SALETRRDLTISCES
-1009 LSLAT
+1009 LSSAT
-1014 RSTESP
+1014 RSSESP
-1020 SFNESPEASSI
+1020 TNNDSPESSTV
-1031 GTQSQRHLLERLQSL
+1031 GTQSQRHLLDRLQSL

-1073 RSPSPSIEKKYSLK
+1073 RSPSPSVEKKYSIK
-1087 SMEKCLTEVSKRL
+1087 AMEKCLMDVSKRL
-1100 QECFDKCVVD
+1100 QECFDKCVIDPSERNTSGDGTDDV
-1110 FDQNQNIS
+1110 
-1118 QNQDE
+1118 
-1123 INDSVAQVVVQLEEQ
+1123 NDGVAQVVVQLEEQ
-1138 LRAKL
+1138 LRTKL
-1143 LEISKRKAA
+1143 LEISRRKAA

-1179 GRIQEALESSN
+1179 GRIQEALDSSD
-1190 GSRFFARLI
+1190 GSRFFARLV

-1211 NLKRKINGESS
+1211 NLKSKI
-1222 RSGAGTRSSLDYLA
+1222 SGDGKTTSITKSSLDYLA
-1236 MILTRKIDIVNG
+1236 RILSRKIDASRG
-1248 SQEARERRRSELIIH
+1248 REGGARRAEVIIQS
-1263 GADLEALKASQREV
+1263 ADLEALKASQREV
-1277 AEAVERYKSEKLA
+1277 GEAVERYKREKLG
-1290 ELCTALACETLS
+1290 ELCAALAGETS
-1302 YAAPADG
+1302 YAADSDA
-1309 DIERQRANLEAARV
+1309 ERGGVEAARV
-1323 REAWAAARDAL
+1323 RGAWAAARDAL
-1334 GAELVQAEVTRAL
+1334 GAELVQAEVARAL
-1347 ARAAA
+1347 ARAAQL
-1352 ACDQSLDQARRARL
+1352 CEDSLADARRSRL
-1366 TLTAQD
+1366 ALSAQH
-1372 RADLELWWQAA
+1372 RADLDLWWQAA

-1391 DAAVKDIAVRY
+1391 DAAVRDIAAQCR
-1402 RSCLAAERREG
+1402 AAGAG
-1413 SPGLDS
+1413 SAAGAGGGAALDS
-1419 RALLQQL
+1419 RALLAQL
-1426 AEALAQ
+1426 GDVLA
-1432 RALVDARVA
+1432 RKALVDARVA
-1441 VLAGTYQAS
+1441 VLEGTWRAS
-1450 GPRESAGPRRS
+1450 DDARGRAD
-1461 AEDTIS
+1461 ALA
-1467 SLEADPAQEAEF
+1467 SLETDPASEAEF
-1479 VYLFQRFSTECRALF
+1479 VFLFQHFSSECRALF
-1494 SSDCSGNSEDS
+1494 SGDCSGNSDDS
-1505 MKIGESLE
+1505 MKIGDSLA
-1513 RVEAAVAEVQR
+1513 RVEAAVAA
-1524 QLCARG
+1524 ARRRLAPDDEAPEDEAPG
-1530 AESVAGAAGSS
+1530 GELAARL
-1541 PEPPA
+1541 E
-1546 SGVSALDRIDALRR
+1546 ALRR
-1560 RVEALQALVPCQHC
+1560 RVEALACPQCAR
-1574 KQLQDALDRLH
+1574 LQDALERLTA
-1585 EERARGE
+1585 ERARSE
-1592 CALAQQASAL
+1592 CALTQQAAAL

-1620 AALRERARTLQRRLA
+1620 VALRERARTLQRRLA

-1646 NLRAAYQSAVAAD
+1646 SLRAAYQSAVSAD
-1659 THGDGLRARYQQEI
+1659 THGDSLRARYQQEI

-1705 REQLRLDKEQAL
+1705 RDQLRLEKEQAL

-1734 HESEV
+1734 HENEV
-1739 RREVDKFKADF
+1739 RREVDKFKSEF
-1750 LSRATGGDLS
+1750 LTRGAPEIGQLS
-1760 QLNSRHQAET
+1760 SRHQ
-1770 TNDEASLGSN
+1770 
-1780 VHHIPIQEMEEIKR
+1780 QEMEEIKR

-1816 LATATAQLAQAH
+1816 LAAASAQLAHAH

-1844 LISEANEMKNAEA
+1844 IMSEANEMKNSEASSLAQFIDDSPPHGAEA
-1857 STLSQLIE
+1857 
-1865 ETGSHVAPPLWV
+1865 PLWTH
-1877 RLRSLAA
+1877 LRRLAA
-1884 ASHNRTEHTGEV
+1884 AWQGSDTGEV
-1896 FESESTAGGCE
+1896 PAL
-1907 TGASRQDTVREDRE
+1907 ARAAVAVREPGD
-1921 HAKPAAV
+1921 HAQLADVP
-1928 TRTELKAP
+1928 RTELKSS
-1936 KRCSASGRA
+1936 R
-1945 TLGPLVGM
+1945 TGPLAGV

-1958 KRFEL
+1958 KRFET

>member
-42 RKISKCGYLFVAPGW
+42 RKVSKCGYLFVAPGW

-93 PQASIDMTTV
+93 PQASVDMTTV
-103 LEVSEADSVTGHAY
+103 LEVSEADTVTGHQH

-135 EEARWWS
+135 EEARWWA

-181 ASTLRDVADGCQAT
+181 ASTLRDVADGCGTA

-251 EEKARSRRRDTWAE
+251 EEKARSRRRDTWPE
-265 PTTPP
+265 PNTTPS
-270 VTDDASVGVRSPL
+270 TEEAVGVRSPL
-283 LQHQHQQYDEQL
+283 MQHQPYDEQL

-314 LERPTRLPPPERLSA
+314 LERPTRLPPPDRLPP
-329 RGSPDGGAPPEEA
+329 RGTPDGAVPPEEG
-342 SSSSASEGSEP
+342 SSSSSSEGSEP
-353 ADVAEPTENGEGGRV
+353 TDVVETIEGGEHRV

-418 GVIDLSGISRV
+418 GVIDLSGVERV
-429 VELPNS
+429 VELPTSAS
-435 TNGYAFETETWDGKH
+435 TGYAFETKTWDGKH

-460 RANWVSAM
+460 RANWVSAIR
-468 KRTAGLPD
+468 RTAGLPD
-476 TGPLSLILREDAV
+476 SGPLSLILREDAI
-489 DQASESSTSPI
+489 DQASESSTSPV

-506 TARSAP
+506 TGKSAP

-531 DWGDMGPQP
+531 DWGDVAPQP
-540 PPSPL
+540 PPSPIL
-545 LTRTPISKVKEKV
+545 NRTPISKVKEKV
-558 RIRSSHQAPPRADTP
+558 RARTSNTASTRPEGKSD
-573 KGERDEID
+573 RDEID
-581 STKDKER
+581 ATKER
-588 SIDEVDENEKPVEA
+588 DRPSEDIDENEKLNEP

-621 RKQLKLALS
+621 RKQLQVALNDVNSAESELA
-630 DVGAAEAEISRLQK
+630 RLRK
-644 LKTEAALQEKKM
+644 LKSDAALREIEM
-656 EELVTTLQKKEEE
+656 EELVITLQKKEEE
-669 LSVRTKE
+669 LSIRTKE
-676 AENLDAIKEL
+676 AESLDTIKQL

-691 SLWESKLTETQ
+691 TMWETKLTETQ

-711 CELLTRQLASAQ
+711 CELLTRQLTSAQ
-723 ATIAQLQ
+723 ENVKQLQ
-730 LEVNELN
+730 LELSELSD
-737 EKLLKSV
+737 KLLKSV
-744 KESDSLYTRIRDLE
+744 KENDNLYERIRELE
-758 GRSLVESAIPTK
+758 ARVVAESPTR
-770 EKRKS
+770 KRKS
-775 IGSLSDLTNLNQDIN
+775 ISSLSELSNLNQDIN
-790 LESMEKDKL
+790 LESLEKNKL
-799 IEEYV
+799 IEGYV
-804 ELRDRFV
+804 ELRGRFM
-811 KAIQEIKAMKKE
+811 KAIQEIKTMKKE
-823 LRDSHNM
+823 LRDSHSM
-830 YDELEVT
+830 YDELEIT
-837 NLKLRNE
+837 NMKLRNE
-844 MKLREQCSRS
+844 MKLREQCTRS

-883 IQKSESREKRRSL
+883 IQKTESREKRRSL

-920 ITMLESGEHV
+920 ITMLESGEQV

-935 PSKSASPA
+935 PSKSMSPA
-943 KEKSSKSENPTDEKR
+943 KERTKTDSLTDEKR

-994 SALENRKDLTNSCES
+994 SALESRRDLTNSCES
-1009 LSLAT
+1009 LSQAT
-1014 RSTESP
+1014 RSTDSP
-1020 SFNESPEASSI
+1020 SFNESLENSTV
-1031 GTQSQRHLLERLQSL
+1031 GTQSQRHLLDRLQSL

-1073 RSPSPSIEKKYSLK
+1073 RSPSPSLEKKYSIR
-1087 SMEKCLTEVSKRL
+1087 SMEKCLTDVSKRL

-1110 FDQNQNIS
+1110 CDQNHEH
-1118 QNQDE
+1118 E

-1138 LRAKL
+1138 LRTKL
-1143 LEISKRKAA
+1143 LEMSRKKAA
-1152 LYEAGELTQRKSL
+1152 LYESGELTQRRSL

-1179 GRIQEALESSN
+1179 SRIQEALESSN

-1199 KSEIIETSQLID
+1199 KSEITETSQLID
-1211 NLKRKINGESS
+1211 NLKCKINGDGH
-1222 RSGAGTRSSLDYLA
+1222 RHITGTRSSLDYLA
-1236 MILTRKIDIVNG
+1236 RILSRKIDIMNG
-1248 SQEARERRRSELIIH
+1248 ANETRELRRSELILQS
-1263 GADLEALKASQREV
+1263 ADLETLKASQKEV
-1277 AEAVERYKSEKLA
+1277 AQAVDRYKTEKLA
-1290 ELCTALACETLS
+1290 ELCSALACETLS
-1302 YAAPADG
+1302 YVTPNDG
-1309 DIERQRANLEAARV
+1309 DFEQQRANVEAARV

-1334 GAELVQAEVTRAL
+1334 GGELVQAEVARAL
-1347 ARAAA
+1347 ARAAQL
-1352 ACDQSLDQARRARL
+1352 CEDRLDESRKGRL

-1391 DAAVKDIAVRY
+1391 DVAVRDIASRY
-1402 RSCLAAERREG
+1402 RECLAVDRRAKEG

-1426 AEALAQ
+1426 ADVLAQ
-1432 RALVDARVA
+1432 KALIDARVA
-1441 VLAGTYQAS
+1441 VVEGTYRAS
-1450 GPRESAGPRRS
+1450 TPRDADGTRRS
-1461 AEDTIS
+1461 AEDAVS
-1467 SLEADPAQEAEF
+1467 SLETDPAQEAEF
-1479 VYLFQRFSTECRALF
+1479 VYLFQRFSNECRALF
-1494 SSDCSGNSEDS
+1494 SSDCSGNSADS

-1513 RVEAAVAEVQR
+1513 RVEAAVAAVQR
-1524 QLCARG
+1524 RL
-1530 AESVAGAAGSS
+1530 AGGGVDDAADDDDADA
-1541 PEPPA
+1541 PRD
-1546 SGVSALDRIDALRR
+1546 VLDRVEALRR

-1574 KQLQDALDRLH
+1574 KQLQDALDRLQT
-1585 EERARGE
+1585 ERARGE
-1592 CALAQQASAL
+1592 CAL

-1635 ALDSEYSAQLD
+1635 ALDSEYGAQLD

-1690 HRRIVREMED
+1690 HRRIVREMEE

-1750 LSRATGGDLS
+1750 LSRDARGPDLT
-1760 QLNSRHQAET
+1760 QLSSRHQ
-1770 TNDEASLGSN
+1770 
-1780 VHHIPIQEMEEIKR
+1780 QEMEEIKR

-1844 LISEANEMKNAEA
+1844 LISEANEMKNGEA
-1857 STLSQLIE
+1857 SSLSQLIE
-1865 ETGSHVAPPLWV
+1865 ETAPGKSSRVSPLME
-1877 RLRSLAA
+1877 AA
-1884 ASHNRTEHTGEV
+1884 RPSRPPKIQFAKT
-1896 FESESTAGGCE
+1896 ESTRNMQL
-1907 TGASRQDTVREDRE
+1907 SPVQN
-1921 HAKPAAV
+1921 
-1928 TRTELKAP
+1928 
-1936 KRCSASGRA
+1936 
-1945 TLGPLVGM
+1945 
-1953 VAERK
+1953 
-1958 KRFEL
+1958 

>member
-1 MSGRSD
+1 MRKRMRS
-7 CRKFA
+7 
-12 PNIFNKSKCTNCFRQ
+12 
-27 KEEHSAEALESNRAS
+27 
-42 RKISKCGYLFVAPGW
+42 
-57 DFSNPLYRTKRWQR
+57 PL
-71 RWFVLYDD
+71 
-79 GELTYSLDEHPDTV
+79 
-93 PQASIDMTTV
+93 
-103 LEVSEADSVTGHAY
+103 
-117 SLAITAPERVTFV
+117 
-130 KGTCR
+130 
-135 EEARWWS
+135 
-142 DVLSVYPR
+142 
-150 SKGRHKRN
+150 
-158 ATFPGG
+158 
-164 QTASLLQ
+164 
-171 SSTTRKYSAD
+171 
-181 ASTLRDVADGCQAT
+181 
-195 RPRYCSGGT
+195 
-204 TTWPG
+204 
-209 PRVQPPQPEIPSLA
+209 
-223 APTPID
+223 
-229 TKVYTDQPVS
+229 YTDQPVS

-270 VTDDASVGVRSPL
+270 VTDDATVGVRSPL
-283 LQHQHQQYDEQL
+283 LQHQQYDEQL

-314 LERPTRLPPPERLSA
+314 LERPTRLPPPDRLPA

-353 ADVAEPTENGEGGRV
+353 TDAVEPTENGEGGRV

-429 VELPNS
+429 VELPS
-435 TNGYAFETETWDGKH
+435 CTNGYAFETETWDGKH

-468 KRTAGLPD
+468 RRTAGLPD
-476 TGPLSLILREDAV
+476 TGPLSLILREDTV
-489 DQASESSTSPI
+489 DQASESSTSPV

-506 TARSAP
+506 TGRSAP

-573 KGERDEID
+573 KGDRDEID
-581 STKDKER
+581 STKEKDR
-588 SIDEVDENEKPVEA
+588 TFDDVDENEKPVEA

-644 LKTEAALQEKKM
+644 LKTDAAMQEKKM
-656 EELVTTLQKKEEE
+656 EELVTALQKKEEE

-691 SLWESKLTETQ
+691 SLWENKLTETQ

-723 ATIAQLQ
+723 ETIAQLQ
-730 LEVNELN
+730 REVNELN

-744 KESDSLYTRIRDLE
+744 RENDSLYSRIRDLE
-758 GRSLVESAIPTK
+758 GRTLVESTLPSK

-775 IGSLSDLTNLNQDIN
+775 IGSLSDLTNLNQDLN
-790 LESMEKDKL
+790 LEAMEKDKL
-799 IEEYV
+799 IEEYG

-837 NLKLRNE
+837 NMKLRNE

-920 ITMLESGEHV
+920 ITMLESGEPV

-943 KEKSSKSENPTDEKR
+943 KEKSSKSENPSDEKR

-1009 LSLAT
+1009 LSQAT
-1014 RSTESP
+1014 RSVESP
-1020 SFNESPEASSI
+1020 PLNESSEASSI

-1073 RSPSPSIEKKYSLK
+1073 RSPSPSLEKKYSLK
-1087 SMEKCLTEVSKRL
+1087 SMEKCLTDVSKRL

-1110 FDQNQNIS
+1110 YDQNQN
-1118 QNQDE
+1118 QEDV
-1123 INDSVAQVVVQLEEQ
+1123 NDSVAQVVVQLEEQ
-1138 LRAKL
+1138 LRTKL

-1222 RSGAGTRSSLDYLA
+1222 RSSAGTRSSLDYLA

-1248 SQEARERRRSELIIH
+1248 SREAHERRRSELIIH

-1277 AEAVERYKSEKLA
+1277 AEAVDRYKSEKLA
-1290 ELCTALACETLS
+1290 ELCSALACETLS
-1302 YAAPADG
+1302 YSAPADG
-1309 DIERQRANLEAARV
+1309 DTERQRANLEAARV

-1352 ACDQSLDQARRARL
+1352 TCDQRLDQARRARL

-1402 RSCLAAERREG
+1402 RSCLAAERRPREG

-1419 RALLQQL
+1419 RVLLQQL

-1441 VLAGTYQAS
+1441 VLDGTYRAS
-1450 GPRESAGPRRS
+1450 SPREPTGPRRS

-1530 AESVAGAAGSS
+1530 EEPGAPPTSREGSPRDATPSGASV
-1541 PEPPA
+1541 
-1546 SGVSALDRIDALRR
+1546 LDRIDALRR

-1574 KQLQDALDRLH
+1574 KQLQDALDSYRT
-1585 EERARGE
+1585 ARGH
-1592 CALAQQASAL
+1592 CSKIIIM
-1602 AAARRA
+1602 
-1608 RAQLQAQHERER
+1608 
-1620 AALRERARTLQRRLA
+1620 T
-1635 ALDSEYSAQLD
+1635 S
-1646 NLRAAYQSAVAAD
+1646 QSAVAAD

-1739 RREVDKFKADF
+1739 RREVDKFKAEF
-1750 LSRATGGDLS
+1750 LSRGHNGDLT
-1760 QLNSRHQAET
+1760 QLSSRHH
-1770 TNDEASLGSN
+1770 NISR
-1780 VHHIPIQEMEEIKR
+1780 QEMEEIKR

-1844 LISEANEMKNAEA
+1844 LISEANEMKNTEG

-1865 ETGSHVAPPLWV
+1865 ETAPHGRAPPALGEHW
-1877 RLRSLAA
+1877 RHLSPARQKPAA
-1884 ASHNRTEHTGEV
+1884 DTDEVVSSEPAVGSGE
-1896 FESESTAGGCE
+1896 AGSPG
-1907 TGASRQDTVREDRE
+1907 QDTVREDRE
-1921 HAKPAAV
+1921 HAKPTAV
-1928 TRTELKAP
+1928 ARSELKAS
-1936 KRCSASGRA
+1936 KRSSASGRPTVFSLA
-1945 TLGPLVGM
+1945 GM

>member
-103 LEVSEADSVTGHAY
+103 LEVSEADSVTGHAH
-117 SLAITAPERVTFV
+117 SLAVTAPERVTFV

-135 EEARWWS
+135 EEARWWA

-171 SSTTRKYSAD
+171 STTTRKYSAD
-181 ASTLRDVADGCQAT
+181 ASTLRDAADCS
-195 RPRYCSGGT
+195 RPRYNCGGT

-209 PRVQPPQPEIPSLA
+209 PRVQPPQPEIPSLT
-223 APTPID
+223 PTNVD

-251 EEKARSRRRDTWAE
+251 EEKARSRRRDTWPE
-265 PTTPP
+265 P
-270 VTDDASVGVRSPL
+270 VQSANDDANSRSPL
-283 LQHQHQQYDEQL
+283 LQQQHQQYDEQL

-302 TRPRSRRALPPT
+302 TKPRSRRALPPT
-314 LERPTRLPPPERLSA
+314 LERPTRLPPPDRLPA
-329 RGSPDGGAPPEEA
+329 RGSPDGGAPTEEGLT
-342 SSSSASEGSEP
+342 SSASEGSEP
-353 ADVAEPTENGEGGRV
+353 TDAAEAAESVDGVRV

-378 RAGWLQRRGPGG
+378 RAGWLQRRGPSG

-418 GVIDLSGISRV
+418 GVIDLSGVARV
-429 VELPNS
+429 VELPTSAS

-460 RANWVSAM
+460 RSNWISAIR
-468 KRTAGLPD
+468 RTAGLPD
-476 TGPLSLILREDAV
+476 SGPLSLILREDSV
-489 DQASESSTSPI
+489 DQTSEASTSPV
-500 TPVTPI
+500 TPVTPN
-506 TARSAP
+506 TMKTAP

-531 DWGDMGPQP
+531 DWGDVAPQP
-540 PPSPL
+540 PPSPIL
-545 LTRTPISKVKEKV
+545 NRTPISKVKEKV
-558 RIRSSHQAPPRADTP
+558 RARNTAPAKVDI
-573 KGERDEID
+573 KCERDEID
-581 STKDKER
+581 AAKENER
-588 SIDEVDENEKPVEA
+588 PVDNIIDETEKPNEP
-602 RKRSYI
+602 RKRSYL

-621 RKQLKLALS
+621 RKQLKMALS
-630 DVGAAEAEISRLQK
+630 DVDAAEAELARLKK
-644 LKTEAALQEKKM
+644 LKADAALREKKM
-656 EELVTTLQKKEEE
+656 EELVIALQKKEEE
-669 LSVRTKE
+669 LSIRTKD
-676 AENLDAIKEL
+676 AENLDAIKQL
-686 YNQDK
+686 YIQDK
-691 SLWESKLTETQ
+691 NMWESKLTETQ

-711 CELLTRQLASAQ
+711 CELLTKQLASAQ
-723 ATIAQLQ
+723 DTVKQLQ
-730 LEVNELN
+730 KELTDLN

-744 KESDSLYTRIRDLE
+744 KENDYLYGRIRVLE
-758 GRSLVESAIPTK
+758 SKVIVESPTK

-775 IGSLSDLTNLNQDIN
+775 VGSLHELGNINENMN
-790 LESMEKDKL
+790 LESFEKNRL

-804 ELRDRFV
+804 ELRSRFLR
-811 KAIQEIKAMKKE
+811 AIQEIKVMKKE
-823 LRDSHNM
+823 LRESHNM
-830 YDELEVT
+830 YDELEIT
-837 NLKLRNE
+837 NMKLINE

-883 IQKSESREKRRSL
+883 IQKTESREKRRSL

-901 ESFTLGKE
+901 ESFTIGKE

-920 ITMLESGEHV
+920 ITQLETGESV
-930 PTINS
+930 PIINS
-935 PSKSASPA
+935 PSKSGSPV
-943 KEKSSKSENPTDEKR
+943 KEKVTKSDGVADEKR

-994 SALENRKDLTNSCES
+994 SVLEHRREFANSSES
-1009 LSLAT
+1009 LSQ
-1014 RSTESP
+1014 TEKTTLI
-1020 SFNESPEASSI
+1020 EDQEKSSI
-1031 GTQSQRHLLERLQSL
+1031 GTQSQRHLLDRLQSL
-1046 ENVVI
+1046 ESVVI
-1051 HSRNKVNECLC
+1051 HSRNKVNDCLC
-1062 QMSAMRAAKSR
+1062 QMSAMRAAKSK
-1073 RSPSPSIEKKYSLK
+1073 RSPSPSLEKHYSLK
-1087 SMEKCLTEVSKRL
+1087 SMEKCLSEVSKKL
-1100 QECFDKCVVD
+1100 QDCFDKCVLD
-1110 FDQNQNIS
+1110 SCEEAKN
-1118 QNQDE
+1118 DE
-1123 INDSVAQVVVQLEEQ
+1123 EHDSVTQVVMQLEEQ
-1138 LRAKL
+1138 LKIKL
-1143 LEISKRKAA
+1143 LDISKRKAL
-1152 LYEAGELTQRKSL
+1152 LYEAGELTHRKSL
-1165 EILAEKLAYEAVLV
+1165 ELLAEKLAYEAVLV

-1199 KSEIIETSQLID
+1199 KSEITETSQLID
-1211 NLKRKINGESS
+1211 NLKCKLNGES
-1222 RSGAGTRSSLDYLA
+1222 GKNCDATKSSLDYLA
-1236 MILTRKIDIVNG
+1236 KILSRNIDVING
-1248 SQEARERRRSELIIH
+1248 SRDRDSDRSELIVH
-1263 GADLEALKASQREV
+1263 SADLEALKASQKEV
-1277 AEAVERYKSEKLA
+1277 AEAVENFKEDKLN
-1290 ELCTALACETLS
+1290 ELCSALAGEALS
-1302 YAAPADG
+1302 YTNSNDS
-1309 DIERQRANLEAARV
+1309 DFEQQRANTEAARV
-1323 REAWAAARDAL
+1323 REAWASARDTL
-1334 GAELVQAEVTRAL
+1334 GAELVQAEVARAL
-1347 ARAAA
+1347 SRAAQTCERRLDEARA
-1352 ACDQSLDQARRARL
+1352 LRL

-1383 HDHLRCEM
+1383 HDHLRCEV
-1391 DAAVKDIAVRY
+1391 DAAGRELAARY
-1402 RSCLAAERREG
+1402 RHARPARREG

-1419 RALLQQL
+1419 RALLQRL
-1426 AEALAQ
+1426 ADVLAHK
-1432 RALVDARVA
+1432 ALVDARVA
-1441 VLAGTYQAS
+1441 VVEGTYRAS
-1450 GPRESAGPRRS
+1450 APPRAAAR
-1461 AEDTIS
+1461 ADDAVT
-1467 SLEADPAQEAEF
+1467 SLEADPAAEAEF
-1479 VYLFQRFSTECRALF
+1479 VYLFQHFSTECRALF

-1505 MKIGESLE
+1505 MKICEGLE
-1513 RVEAAVAEVQR
+1513 RVEAAVAEAQR
-1524 QLCARG
+1524 RL
-1530 AESVAGAAGSS
+1530 GSEGEG
-1541 PEPPA
+1541 PET
-1546 SGVSALDRIDALRR
+1546 SEGTGVGVGQRLEALRL
-1560 RVEALQALVPCQHC
+1560 RVEALAACQHC
-1574 KQLQDALDRLH
+1574 ARLQDALERLKA
-1585 EERARGE
+1585 ERTRGE
-1592 CALAQQASAL
+1592 CALAQQAGAL

-1608 RAQLQAQHERER
+1608 RAQLQAQHDRER
-1620 AALRERARTLQRRLA
+1620 ATLRDRARTLQRRLA
-1635 ALDSEYSAQLD
+1635 ALDSEYSAQLES
-1646 NLRAAYQSAVAAD
+1646 LRAAYQSAVSAD

-1680 EKGLLAMESS
+1680 EKGLMAMESS

-1705 REQLRLDKEQAL
+1705 REQLRLEKEQAL

-1739 RREVDKFKADF
+1739 RREVDKFKQELLA
-1750 LSRATGGDLS
+1750 RGAPDLS
-1760 QLNSRHQAET
+1760 QISTRHQ
-1770 TNDEASLGSN
+1770 
-1780 VHHIPIQEMEEIKR
+1780 QEMDEIKR
-1794 EILSLSEKYSVK
+1794 EILSLSEKYSIK

-1816 LATATAQLAQAH
+1816 LANANAQLAHAH
-1828 NHIMQLDAR
+1828 NHIMQLDSR

-1844 LISEANEMKNAEA
+1844 LISEANDLKASEA

-1865 ETGSHVAPPLWV
+1865 DTAPHAREAPLWDH
-1877 RLRSLAA
+1877 LRQLAA
-1884 ASHNRTEHTGEV
+1884 VWQNNAADEADSFKSSAGGGSSEPSCEDPVRQNRDHQ
-1896 FESESTAGGCE
+1896 ESTAV
-1907 TGASRQDTVREDRE
+1907 SRS
-1921 HAKPAAV
+1921 
-1928 TRTELKAP
+1928 ELKS
-1936 KRCSASGRA
+1936 KQRCSDSGRN
-1945 TLGPLVGM
+1945 LLVGM